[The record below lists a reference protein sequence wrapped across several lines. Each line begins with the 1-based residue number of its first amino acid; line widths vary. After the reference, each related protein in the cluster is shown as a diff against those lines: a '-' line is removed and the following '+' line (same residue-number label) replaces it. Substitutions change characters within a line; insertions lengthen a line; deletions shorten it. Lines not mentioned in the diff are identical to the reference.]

1 MNFNVSRVGNYFK
14 VVETYIHIPQTFH
27 KVMLGT
33 ISSNVI
39 VLLSKLSV
47 AFLNELLTSRAAME
61 TLY

>member
-1 MNFNVSRVGNYFK
+1 MNFNVSRVITSK
-14 VVETYIHIPQTFH
+14 RWKHTSISPQTFH

-33 ISSNVI
+33 MSSNVII